1 MIRIAPRLLA
11 LVLACVLALALG
23 PVGAPLPAS
32 AAPEL
37 GSSFSPDQARDAVK
51 SGEVV
56 PLRDVFAK
64 LRDRYGGYQLDADLF
79 STGRGSEYRIS
90 WMTGAGRRMQFRVDA
105 RSGRILSASGG

>member
-1 MIRIAPRLLA
+1 MTMIRIAPLL
-11 LVLACVLALALG
+11 LVLALALG
-23 PVGAPLPAS
+23 LLGAPAPAS
-32 AAPEL
+32 ATPEL

-56 PLRDVFAK
+56 PLRDVFAD
-64 LRDRYGGYQLDADLF
+64 LRQRYGGYQLDADLF

-90 WMTGAGRRMQFRVDA
+90 WMTESGRRMRFRVDA